1 MLYCR
6 FCGSELPVNAR
17 FCGRC
22 GSVLGAATE
31 GRTDLSSSPEQD
43 VQSAGSY
50 AEDSQAVLFDLP
62 FAAGWPGDLQTPM
75 ANAPMVKGT
84 PQSGGTPIVHGTP
97 STPNTLPGQS
107 LDQGALPPHH
117 LHSPQHSTEPFHQM
131 HPPHHRIESSPPH
144 QVRQPRPSPI
154 HHRQTGSLHPPTH
167 PPYRSPHHRRAHRH
181 PRSRIVGWS
190 LIGLSCLI
198 IIAGGISALFILFSP
213 TPSLSLSGSGHVLSG
228 GLIHLH
234 GKGFTPGGSVALS
247 LDGSIALTAQQLGTT
262 GPERYDTQADA
273 ASALGILAAQQL
285 YLPTASNGTI
295 HVRSD
300 GTFDVVTVADSHWSL
315 GSHTIHAV
323 ELASS
328 HSAVLPI
335 TIVAGPAQL
344 SVRPTSL
351 DLGNLQMSTKVIVAV
366 EVGNTGGQRL
376 TWTADTKGTLGISV
390 QTRTGTIA
398 PGSLYQFIHV
408 VVDTTH
414 LKVGDYSTILRISSN
429 AGEAQVRIKFKII
442 LPLPKKQAKLAI
454 SRASLDFGTWQV
466 GNQVMLQMAVSNLG
480 TQRLAWKVDAGIAHW
495 LTLDK
500 NAGTIEPGGLPQT
513 IYVTADTT
521 RLPAGNYSAL
531 LYISSNG
538 GNAQIGATIV
548 VTPQPQPPTPP
559 TTNPIQPRLKVDPAR
574 FNANTDCSYTHG
586 QGWIC
591 LAILSSA
598 RDAQRNLDW
607 SASGSGL
614 SGITFF
620 PSHLTLAPG
629 DSVGVNVI
637 IPDTKCHATATLT
650 FRGPANTV
658 QVPWSCEPWPTTLI
672 VIPMTFDAYTD
683 CSSDNNNHRD
693 WHCPAT
699 LISDPGNQAD
709 LNWSASGSGD
719 GRPTFSPSGGTLS
732 PGQQMDVTITLDT
745 TCPASAHF
753 TFTGGASPRTALWNC
768 EPVKLII
775 DPDHFSNQSCPY
787 TDGGWTCTAMLRSD
801 NNARGNL
808 DWSASA
814 SSNLPDVTF
823 TPSSGTVS
831 VGQSVP
837 VSIFVPNGD
846 CEDGT
851 FNFAGPADPLT
862 VPWSC
867 TQPPI
872 LKVSQSSIDANTDCT
887 YKEGWTCT
895 LMLGSDQKAKADLNW
910 SAASSG
916 ISGISFSPSNGS
928 LSPGQQVPV
937 TITVPS
943 ASCPAPTT
951 SLTFSGGAQP
961 VTVPWSCSPP
971 TLAVNPNTFNTPDP
985 HCSYTP
991 PSADPGGWSC
1001 TETLSLA
1008 HPGDPDLNWSTPAS
1022 LGGSGAVQYNPSSGT
1037 LSAGQKTPV
1046 TVTIADMVC
1055 PASITFSFLASA
1067 GNALDVP
1074 WACAAPMLTVPTSQ
1088 SNCTTDNNGNLVCS
1102 DTLALALGSQG
1113 DLNWSASAGSDL
1125 PGATFNPP
1133 NGTLA
1138 PGQPVQVTVAVPA
1151 GDCPTGHYSYTA
1163 VGDAANAVSVTW
1175 NCPATPTAAPTD
1187 TPTPSQSSILVFPL
1201 VLVVGLGSFC
1211 WNTTR
1216 MRCHRTKRFRGRL
1229 LRSLRERIRRFE

>member
-6 FCGSELPVNAR
+6 FCGSEVPDHAR

-22 GSVLGAATE
+22 GSVLGAAPE

-43 VQSAGSY
+43 VQSSGSY
-50 AEDSQAVLFDLP
+50 AGDSQAILFDLP
-62 FAAGWPGDLQTPM
+62 FAAGLSRDLQTPM
-75 ANAPMVKGT
+75 ANAPMVKGM
-84 PQSGGTPIVHGTP
+84 PQPGGTPVVHGTP
-97 STPNTLPGQS
+97 SILDTPPGPN

-117 LHSPQHSTEPFHQM
+117 LHSPQHSAEPFHQM
-131 HPPHHRIESSPPH
+131 RPPHPRIESSPLHQARPPH
-144 QVRQPRPSPI
+144 PSVI
-154 HHRQTGSLHPPTH
+154 HHRQTGSLHPPTRS
-167 PPYRSPHHRRAHRH
+167 PYRSHHHGQANRHHRQ
-181 PRSRIVGWS
+181 PSGRIIGWS

-213 TPSLSLSGSGHVLSG
+213 TPALSLSGSSHVLSG
-228 GLIHLH
+228 GLMHLH
-234 GKGFTPGGSVALS
+234 GSGFTPGGSVALS

-273 ASALGILAAQQL
+273 ASALGILAAHQL
-285 YLPTASNGTI
+285 YLPAASNGTI

-351 DLGNLQMSTKVIVAV
+351 DLGNLQIGTKVIVAV

-376 TWTADTKGTLGISV
+376 TWTADTKGTPGISV
-390 QTRTGTIA
+390 LTNTGTIA
-398 PGSLYQFIHV
+398 PGSLHQFIHV

-414 LKVGDYSTILRISSN
+414 LKVGDYSTTLRISSN
-429 AGEAQVRIKFKII
+429 VGDAQVRIKLKVIP
-442 LPLPKKQAKLAI
+442 PLPRKQAKLVI
-454 SRASLDFGTWQV
+454 SRGSLVFGTWQV
-466 GNQVMLQMAVSNLG
+466 GNQVTLQMAVSNLG
-480 TQRLAWKVDAGIAHW
+480 TQRLVWKVDAGIAHW
-495 LTLDK
+495 LTLDR

-513 IYVTADTT
+513 IYVTADTSQLQA
-521 RLPAGNYSAL
+521 RYYSAL
-531 LYISSNG
+531 LHISSNG

-548 VTPQPQPPTPP
+548 VTPQPKPPTPP
-559 TTNPIQPRLKVDPAR
+559 RTNPIQPILKAYPAR

-591 LAILSSA
+591 PAILSST
-598 RDAQRNLDW
+598 RNAQRNLDW
-607 SASGSGL
+607 SAASSGL

-629 DSVGVNVI
+629 DSVEVNVI
-637 IPDTKCHATATLT
+637 LPDTKCRAAATFT

-658 QVPWSCEPWPTTLI
+658 QVPWSCQPWPTRLI

-699 LISDPGNQAD
+699 LITDPGNQAD
-709 LNWSASGSGD
+709 LSWSASGSGD

-732 PGQQMDVTITLDT
+732 PGQQKDVTITLDT
-745 TCPASAHF
+745 TCEASANF
-753 TFTGGASPRTALWNC
+753 TFTGGTSQTTASWYCGSPGR
-768 EPVKLII
+768 LII
-775 DPDHFSNQSCPY
+775 DPDHFSNQSCPH

-823 TPSSGTVS
+823 TPPSGTVP

-837 VSIFVPNGD
+837 VSIFVPYGD

-851 FNFAGPADPLT
+851 FSFAGPANTLT
-862 VPWSC
+862 VP
-867 TQPPI
+867 
-872 LKVSQSSIDANTDCT
+872 
-887 YKEGWTCT
+887 
-895 LMLGSDQKAKADLNW
+895 
-910 SAASSG
+910 
-916 ISGISFSPSNGS
+916 
-928 LSPGQQVPV
+928 
-937 TITVPS
+937 
-943 ASCPAPTT
+943 
-951 SLTFSGGAQP
+951 
-961 VTVPWSCSPP
+961 
-971 TLAVNPNTFNTPDP
+971 
-985 HCSYTP
+985 
-991 PSADPGGWSC
+991 WSC

-1022 LGGSGAVQYNPSSGT
+1022 LGGSGAVQYSPSSGT

-1055 PASITFSFLASA
+1055 PASITLSFLVS
-1067 GNALDVP
+1067 GGSALDVP
-1074 WACAAPMLTVPTSQ
+1074 WACGAPMLTASTSQ
-1088 SNCTTDNNGNLVCS
+1088 HNCPPDDNGNFVCN
-1102 DTLALALGSQG
+1102 DTLALAPGSQG

-1125 PGATFNPP
+1125 PGVTFSPS
-1133 NGTLA
+1133 NGTLS
-1138 PGQPVQVTVAVPA
+1138 PGQPVQVTVTIPA
-1151 GDCPTGHYSYTA
+1151 NDCPTGHYSYTA

-1175 NCPATPTAAPTD
+1175 NCTATPTPTSTDTPTPAAVPTATPTPGATDTPTPTPAAPTDTSTPGPTD
-1187 TPTPSQSSILVFPL
+1187 TPTP
-1201 VLVVGLGSFC
+1201 
-1211 WNTTR
+1211 
-1216 MRCHRTKRFRGRL
+1216 
-1229 LRSLRERIRRFE
+1229 